1 MSDND
6 LLCFSMPGVPYHS
19 LHGVIVPFYFFTF
32 SAQELYHVYLLTLDD
47 LCQKVL
53 SILLAG
59 QLNDLLI

>member
-32 SAQELYHVYLLTLDD
+32 SVQELYHVYLLTLDD
-47 LCQKVL
+47 
-53 SILLAG
+53 
-59 QLNDLLI
+59 